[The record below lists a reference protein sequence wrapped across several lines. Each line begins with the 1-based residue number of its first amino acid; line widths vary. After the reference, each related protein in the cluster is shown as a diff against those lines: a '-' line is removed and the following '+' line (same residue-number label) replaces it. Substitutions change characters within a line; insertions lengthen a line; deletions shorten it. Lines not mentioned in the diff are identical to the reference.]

1 MPITAVQDA
10 SGATA
15 SASASERYDPF
26 IVSRVRTSCAAAK
39 GEAMTNRIAITAR
52 RFALCA
58 VPLVLMSN
66 FAAAPVRAQDTTVPA
81 QTQSQT
87 QNQASFSQAQI
98 EQLVA
103 PIALYP
109 DSLLTQILMASTYP
123 LEVVEAARWSRDNLT
138 FKGEAL
144 QSAMQAQSWDPSVK
158 ALTAVPQTLE
168 MMNDKLA
175 WMEELGD
182 AFLAQQQD
190 VLGAVQKLRAEA
202 QAAGNLQSTPQQ
214 IVTTAPAP
222 AGVVASGVQRP
233 IVIEPVNPD
242 LYYVPV
248 YNPAVVYGAWDYPD
262 YPPFNWSPAGFVA
275 SNVISFGAGVAVGAA
290 IWGGCDWWHNN
301 VIINVN
307 QYNIFNH
314 ANIANNVW
322 AHDPAHRGNIPYPNA
337 ALAQRLGRTNGM
349 AARDAFRRDVE
360 AGHDDLLRD
369 RAALAHVDPPKDHM
383 DDQRADAFH
392 RAEDDASRKI
402 PPATPDRHDEE
413 VRRDD
418 GDRVVDRAM
427 PERREIAP
435 ERNDARR
442 QFMRSRAQVF
452 RPERGAIGG
461 GFHFHGGGRGR
472 L

>member
-1 MPITAVQDA
+1 
-10 SGATA
+10 
-15 SASASERYDPF
+15 
-26 IVSRVRTSCAAAK
+26 
-39 GEAMTNRIAITAR
+39 MTNRIAMTAR

-58 VPLVLMSN
+58 VPLVLVSS
-66 FAAAPVRAQDTTVPA
+66 FATAPVRAQDVPA
-81 QTQSQT
+81 QTQI
-87 QNQASFSQAQI
+87 QNQAAFSQAQI

-109 DSLLTQILMASTYP
+109 DSLLSQILMASTYP
-123 LEVVEAARWSRDNLT
+123 LEVVEAARWSRDNPAV
-138 FKGEAL
+138 KGQAL
-144 QSAMQAQSWDPSVK
+144 QSAMQVQSWDPSVK

-190 VLGAVQKLRAEA
+190 VLNAVQKLRAEA

-214 IVTTAPAP
+214 IVTTASAP
-222 AGVVASGVQRP
+222 AGLVASGVQRP

-242 LYYVPV
+242 VYYVPV

-275 SNVISFGAGVAVGAA
+275 SNIISFGAGVAVGAA
-290 IWGGCDWWHNN
+290 IWGGCDWWHNH

-314 ANIANNVW
+314 TNIVNNVW
-322 AHDPAHRGNIPYPNA
+322 AHDPMHRGNVPYRNA
-337 ALAQRLGRTNGM
+337 ALAQRFGRTNDV
-349 AARDAFRRDVE
+349 AARDAFRDRADAQHDDLFRDRSDVQRDHPDLRPDVQ
-360 AGHDDLLRD
+360 HDDLLR
-369 RAALAHVDPPKDHM
+369 
-383 DDQRADAFH
+383 
-392 RAEDDASRKI
+392 RAEGEAERRTE
-402 PPATPDRHDEE
+402 PAIPDRRDDV

-418 GDRVVDRAM
+418 VARAVDRAM
-427 PERREIAP
+427 PEHREIAP
-435 ERNDARR
+435 ERNDART
-442 QFMRSRAQVF
+442 QSMRPRAQVF
-452 RPERGAIGG
+452 RPERRAMGG
-461 GFHFHGGGRGR
+461 GFHFRGGGRR